1 MIWQLLIN
9 ELKKI
14 ENKTQKTKNQNERQ
28 RDRLNVNTR
37 VALVAQW

>member
-28 RDRLNVNTR
+28 KDRLHVNTR